1 MKASARRRNIKLRIR
16 CTGGSPP
23 GATNR
28 TKPCNHCNHLRKDCV
43 FPEEDGR
50 KRPRAAIPDTSE
62 PPQRNTPTSD
72 ETTSVDDSLTPQSAV
87 HDVNRLTIGAG
98 QHARGRPGAPEE
110 KPRHRPSQDD
120 QAKDSYTTI
129 HYYRELGPTA
139 LAPGHKQISIKIQQQ
154 QHYGIAP
161 KDTGATTRKSFARGQ
176 PLPMVME
183 DASLGGLPPLF
194 DSETSLPV
202 QEVLSDLLDAF
213 FTFCADNFC
222 FLNRLC
228 LDQLLARGEAS
239 IFLIC
244 SMAAL
249 SSRFCSPAKFAKYLP
264 PKDDGSLRQ
273 GWELSDP
280 FLERAKGLLLPL
292 LGIPSCDVIS
302 GLVLLSLAEFG
313 NNSEAGMWMF
323 TGMALRMAQ
332 EIGLHRERS
341 SRGTSISQ
349 SPTNVGTGEQ
359 PMLSLPR
366 DSNANVVDL
375 DTFEKSAQVVLFW
388 CCYSM
393 DVNLCNGTG
402 RVPCIKRHEISIR
415 LPEDRDMAVIRAGP
429 GGTMKPLKPEVYP
442 HYANLMLSYARSIDF
457 LNTESSEVQGRAPI
471 DDARRRE
478 RVGELTQE
486 LTEKYQSIPRE
497 VKFGAIYYQAAVRSG
512 QAAPYLLLHH
522 QYHLQIAFLTQ
533 EAMVGEESSSRPV
546 EGTVTEDGRLDLPKD
561 KQERESDKRKSNESL
576 YRSSIRSI
584 TDMLTFAKH
593 IDDRALLA
601 TFYLNQSFFHAACAY
616 IRDMLQYNGELRLP
630 EEAKPKTFPIPSQT
644 APSLVDPFQDY
655 SQYPKNLIPP
665 TGSSAA
671 TESTSSYLTL
681 IAKANYQFLREAIRV
696 VAQYYSGAGW
706 VDAVLDQREV
716 GLRDVDLSIVS
727 DNISSYIRL
736 HDLRSRTAQSQHVPE
751 FPPLPSSSNDLPTM
765 SSEDY
770 STAWADLASGFMSDD
785 PMVLDFDPQAFFND
799 YMFTGQTLFS
809 GSYMGDWV
817 GNATKKGWLTSIFEL
832 GAWFGCLYSGF
843 LAEIFSRKYAILM
856 NVCIFVVGVI
866 IQCVT
871 VAGGAS
877 CLIAGRFVT
886 GLAIGAISVNV
897 PNYNAEVAP
906 PEVRGSLVALQQL
919 AITAGIMVSFWID
932 YGTNNIGGT
941 GKTQSDAAWLLP
953 ICLQLIP
960 GIALGIG
967 LLFMPFSPRW
977 LVHHGREAEARKVLS
992 NLRGLAQDHPLIELE
1007 FLEIKAQ
1014 SIFEKRSTAE
1024 KWPHLVELTP
1034 WNTFKLQF
1042 VAIGSLFTTKAM
1054 FRRTTVATVTMFFQQ
1069 FTGINAVLYYA
1080 PSIFEALGTSSN
1092 TTSLLATGVVGVA
1105 MFLATIPAVL
1115 YIDKLGR
1122 KPVMLAG
1129 STGMFICHI
1138 TIAVIFGKNEHQW
1151 ATHKAAG
1158 WAASVMLWL
1167 FVVNFGYSWGPCAWV
1182 LIAEVWPLSNRA
1194 YGIAL
1199 GASSNWMS
1207 NFIVGQITPDMLKR
1221 ITYGTFIFFAAM
1233 TAGGAVFLWWY
1244 VPETKRLTLEE
1255 MDVVF
1260 GSVGVARADNERM
1273 RAINRE
1279 IGLDNAL
1286 RRLGVGS
1293 HDRSDSSGDE
1303 QSRSPERVEGKI

>member
-1 MKASARRRNIKLRIR
+1 MSHQSPKITRCFERAEPEPESVELGLGSLGKKQASLARLGNITSSPTVFYQRLVRTDIIGWTPSKSKLHETSPVPRPSVRNTRLLPVPPAE
-16 CTGGSPP
+16 GGSPP

-50 KRPRAAIPDTSE
+50 KRPRPAIPDTSE

-98 QHARGRPGAPEE
+98 QHARGRPGAPGE
-110 KPRHRPSQDD
+110 KPYHRPSQDD

-161 KDTGATTRKSFARGQ
+161 KDPGASTRKSFARGQ

-202 QEVLSDLLDAF
+202 REVLSDLLDAF

-222 FLNRLC
+222 FLNRSY

-249 SSRFCSPAKFAKYLP
+249 SSRFCGPAKFAKYLP

-302 GLVLLSLAEFG
+302 GMVLLSLAEFG

-349 SPTNVGTGEQ
+349 SPTNVGMGEQ

-366 DSNANVVDL
+366 DTNANLVDL

-402 RVPCIKRHEISIR
+402 RVPCIKRHEISVR

-442 HYANLMLSYARSIDF
+442 HYANLMLSYARSMDF
-457 LNTESSEVQGRAPI
+457 LNTESSEVQGRPLI

-486 LTEKYQSIPRE
+486 LMEKYQSIPRE

-522 QYHLQIAFLTQ
+522 QYHLQIVFLTQ

-546 EGTVTEDGRLDLPKD
+546 EGTVAEDGRLDLPKD
-561 KQERESDKRKSNESL
+561 KQERDSDKRKSNEDL

-630 EEAKPKTFPIPSQT
+630 EESKPKTFPIPSQT

-736 HDLRSRTAQSQHVPE
+736 HDLRSRTAPSQEVSKVNGNMLYSATQILTLTCQ
-751 FPPLPSSSNDLPTM
+751 FPLLAPSSNDLPTM

-770 STAWADLASGFMSDD
+770 SAAWADLASGFMSDD

-799 YMFTGQTLFS
+799 YMFTAETIGPIGLPFAS
-809 GSYMGDWV
+809 GSDPSKAETAQLH
-817 GNATKKGWLTSIFEL
+817 NTEFPIWLGSKPRIPTSHARQN
-832 GAWFGCLYSGF
+832 GAKES
-843 LAEIFSRKYAILM
+843 
-856 NVCIFVVGVI
+856 
-866 IQCVT
+866 
-871 VAGGAS
+871 
-877 CLIAGRFVT
+877 
-886 GLAIGAISVNV
+886 
-897 PNYNAEVAP
+897 
-906 PEVRGSLVALQQL
+906 
-919 AITAGIMVSFWID
+919 
-932 YGTNNIGGT
+932 
-941 GKTQSDAAWLLP
+941 
-953 ICLQLIP
+953 
-960 GIALGIG
+960 
-967 LLFMPFSPRW
+967 
-977 LVHHGREAEARKVLS
+977 
-992 NLRGLAQDHPLIELE
+992 
-1007 FLEIKAQ
+1007 
-1014 SIFEKRSTAE
+1014 
-1024 KWPHLVELTP
+1024 
-1034 WNTFKLQF
+1034 
-1042 VAIGSLFTTKAM
+1042 
-1054 FRRTTVATVTMFFQQ
+1054 
-1069 FTGINAVLYYA
+1069 
-1080 PSIFEALGTSSN
+1080 
-1092 TTSLLATGVVGVA
+1092 
-1105 MFLATIPAVL
+1105 
-1115 YIDKLGR
+1115 
-1122 KPVMLAG
+1122 
-1129 STGMFICHI
+1129 
-1138 TIAVIFGKNEHQW
+1138 
-1151 ATHKAAG
+1151 
-1158 WAASVMLWL
+1158 
-1167 FVVNFGYSWGPCAWV
+1167 
-1182 LIAEVWPLSNRA
+1182 
-1194 YGIAL
+1194 
-1199 GASSNWMS
+1199 
-1207 NFIVGQITPDMLKR
+1207 
-1221 ITYGTFIFFAAM
+1221 
-1233 TAGGAVFLWWY
+1233 
-1244 VPETKRLTLEE
+1244 
-1255 MDVVF
+1255 
-1260 GSVGVARADNERM
+1260 
-1273 RAINRE
+1273 
-1279 IGLDNAL
+1279 
-1286 RRLGVGS
+1286 
-1293 HDRSDSSGDE
+1293 
-1303 QSRSPERVEGKI
+1303 